1 MVGTSITGLEFSRID
16 NSLIVLIIF
25 MIIAD
30 LVLALNYDFL
40 KSAFSSFRLE
50 AFNLK
55 AMKK

>member
-40 KSAFSSFRLE
+40 KSAFSSFMLE
-50 AFNLK
+50 ALNLK
-55 AMKK
+55 TMKK